1 MQVGMYVS
9 AHNIRGK
16 FGQLRVIPTRYA
28 SVLERKQHMRITH
41 IYVLYVI
48 WRRKKKNE
56 WVQLWDNARAGVQ
69 AIMQVHSVHTAEP
82 SRQTRV

>member
-1 MQVGMYVS
+1 MWCLCDTIADAG
-9 AHNIRGK
+9 HRWPNDP
-16 FGQLRVIPTRYA
+16 F
-28 SVLERKQHMRITH
+28 HW
-41 IYVLYVI
+41 YVLYVI
-48 WRRKKKNE
+48 WRRKKNE